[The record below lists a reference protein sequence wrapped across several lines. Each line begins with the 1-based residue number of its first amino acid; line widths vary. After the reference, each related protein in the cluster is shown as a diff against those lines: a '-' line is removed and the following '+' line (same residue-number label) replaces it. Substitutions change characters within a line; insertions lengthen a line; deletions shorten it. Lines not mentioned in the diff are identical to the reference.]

1 MNTSQDSHAHFGH
14 PDTQPG
20 TGFDLMQKLP
30 GLLRVLGTGVLL
42 IAMYSFLVQG
52 WQSGNDVLR
61 YLMMLGHTGVLAAIG
76 LASGHWLKDGKG
88 ARLLLILALVSV
100 PANFAIL
107 GAFIFSQLAGVDI
120 SNYPDLVAWTAGS
133 TGMILLTSAGA
144 MLVLIPVTFLGFT
157 VLARSISKEVSLLFL
172 VSNAALLLPLRD
184 PQLVAL
190 MVLML
195 TLFSIFFS
203 SKVSRQQIA
212 IRTREGITALGLL
225 FLPLAVLMVRSLWLY
240 SVDFF
245 LLSMLSAAG
254 FLMIRQASIF
264 LEPDTGLRNILDAL
278 SLLPAFAVIPF
289 LSGAMF
295 DAAIMS
301 RSLVIP
307 MAALVSAG
315 MVYDISSR
323 SPSYAT
329 GYRNIAIGLVMLN
342 SIYNLFLVA
351 NLQASM
357 MCVAIGMGLLVLGYH
372 KQFRNVFISGAILIL
387 TGTAHQAYAL
397 VHHFDLTS
405 WFSMAA
411 LGVVAIVLASTIETR
426 GGKIKSSLERW
437 VVTYK
442 SWEK

>member
-1 MNTSQDSHAHFGH
+1 MKTSHDTYAHFGH
-14 PDTQPG
+14 SETEPASS
-20 TGFDLMQKLP
+20 FDLMQKLP

-42 IAMYSFLVQG
+42 IAMYSFLVKG

-61 YLMMLGHTGVLAAIG
+61 YFMMLGHTGVLAAIG

-120 SNYPDLVAWTAGS
+120 SHYPNFVAWTAGS
-133 TGMILLTSAGA
+133 TSTVLLTSAGA

-157 VLARSISKEVSLLFL
+157 VLARSISKKVSLLFL

-190 MVLML
+190 MVLAL
-195 TLFSIFFS
+195 TIFSIIFS
-203 SKVSRQQIA
+203 NKMSRQQIA

-245 LLSMLSAAG
+245 LLSILSTTVY
-254 FLMIRQASIF
+254 LLIRQASIY
-264 LEPDTGLRNILDAL
+264 LEPDSKLRNALDAL
-278 SLLPAFAVIPF
+278 SLLPALAVIPF

-295 DAAIMS
+295 DAAIMAQ
-301 RSLVIP
+301 SLVIP

-323 SPSYAT
+323 SPSYAA
-329 GYRNIAIGLVMLN
+329 GYRNIAVALVLLN
-342 SIYNLFLVA
+342 IIYNLLLVS
-351 NLQASM
+351 NLPASM
-357 MCVAIGMGLLVLGYH
+357 MCIAVGMGLLVLGYR
-372 KQFRNVFISGAILIL
+372 KQFRNVFTSGVILIL
-387 TGTAHQAYAL
+387 TGTVHQAYAL
-397 VHHFDLTS
+397 IHHFDLTS

-411 LGVVAIVLASTIETR
+411 LGIVAIVLASTIESQ